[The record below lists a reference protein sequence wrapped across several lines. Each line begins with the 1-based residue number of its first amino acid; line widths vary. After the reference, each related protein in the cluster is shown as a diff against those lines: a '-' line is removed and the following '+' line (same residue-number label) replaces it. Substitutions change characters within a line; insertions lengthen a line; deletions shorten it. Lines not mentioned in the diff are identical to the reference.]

1 MSTVTSAWTW
11 AESSGGTMSYG
22 KGVEK
27 TVGLSFP

>member
-1 MSTVTSAWTW
+1 MSTAWTC